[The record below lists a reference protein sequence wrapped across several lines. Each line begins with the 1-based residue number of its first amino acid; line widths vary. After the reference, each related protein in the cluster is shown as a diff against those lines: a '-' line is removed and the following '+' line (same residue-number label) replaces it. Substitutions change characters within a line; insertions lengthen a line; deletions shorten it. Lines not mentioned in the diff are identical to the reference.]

1 MAEALDMK
9 FQEFSRYEFKY
20 LLDANR
26 RKNIE
31 REVQMFMSYDGHA
44 MGDDAKSYFV
54 RSLYF
59 DNSAMKNFYEKIDGV
74 RSRSKYRL
82 RTYSKN
88 AGDAPTFLE
97 KKSRKINRVLKERTL
112 ISSDDAHLFKPP
124 INLDR
129 LLRKYQKNRL
139 VNEFVGSMLREILN
153 PVLVVDYFRSPY
165 TSQYDANFRVTF
177 DDCLSAYPS
186 DTLFAD
192 GTGLKK
198 VIAGYTILEV
208 KFNRKIPSWFHR
220 IIQAYNLER
229 LSISKYVAAAKETGM
244 AIDLS

>member
-1 MAEALDMK
+1 MAEVLDMK
-9 FQEFSRYEFKY
+9 LQEFSRYEFKY

-44 MGDDAKSYFV
+44 IGDGGKSYFV

-59 DNSAMKNFYEKIDGV
+59 DNVAMKNFYEKIDGV

-82 RTYSKN
+82 RTYSTN

-112 ISSDDAHLFKPP
+112 ISNDDTLLFKPP
-124 INLDR
+124 INLDK
-129 LLRKYQKNRL
+129 LLSRYQNNRL
-139 VNEFVGSMLREILN
+139 VNGFIGSTLRDILN

-165 TSQYDANFRVTF
+165 TSQYDTNFRVTF
-177 DDCLSAYPS
+177 DARLSAYPS
-186 DTLFAD
+186 DTLFSD
-192 GTGLKK
+192 GTGLSK
-198 VIAGYTILEV
+198 VVAGYTILEV

-244 AIDLS
+244 AKDLS

>member
-1 MAEALDMK
+1 MAELLDMK

-44 MGDDAKSYFV
+44 MGNDTKNYFV

-59 DNSAMKNFYEKIDGV
+59 DNAAMKNFYEKIDGV

-82 RTYSKN
+82 RTYSTN

-112 ISSDDAHLFKPP
+112 ISGNDVLLFKPP
-124 INLDR
+124 INLDK
-129 LLRKYQKNRL
+129 LLSRHRNNRL
-139 VNEFVGSMLREILN
+139 VNEFIASMLRDILN
-153 PVLVVDYFRSPY
+153 PVLLVDYFRSPY

-177 DDCLSAYPS
+177 DSGLSAYPS
-186 DTLFAD
+186 DTLFFNGAE
-192 GTGLKK
+192 LSK